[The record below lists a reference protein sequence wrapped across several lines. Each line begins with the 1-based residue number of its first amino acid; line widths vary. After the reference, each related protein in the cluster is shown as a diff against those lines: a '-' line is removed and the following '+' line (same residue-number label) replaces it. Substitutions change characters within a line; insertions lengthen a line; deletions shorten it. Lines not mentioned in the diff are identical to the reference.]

1 MAEPE
6 KTKSV
11 SELTT
16 ELIDLT
22 NGYVRQE
29 IRATV
34 DGSVVRPLKRAG
46 RWLAL
51 VTVASTLFALA
62 SIFLAVGAFQLL
74 ATIVGATWI
83 AYLIIGGILLLA
95 GAGLAAALMRKDQ
108 DNGR

>member
-1 MAEPE
+1 MTEPK

-11 SELTT
+11 SELTA

-29 IRATV
+29 INAIV
-34 DGSVVRPLKRAG
+34 AGSVIRPLKRLG

-74 ATIVGATWI
+74 ATVVGATWI
-83 AYLIIGGILLLA
+83 AYLIIGGILLLG
-95 GAGLAAALMRKDQ
+95 GAGFAAALMRKDS
-108 DNGR
+108 DNG